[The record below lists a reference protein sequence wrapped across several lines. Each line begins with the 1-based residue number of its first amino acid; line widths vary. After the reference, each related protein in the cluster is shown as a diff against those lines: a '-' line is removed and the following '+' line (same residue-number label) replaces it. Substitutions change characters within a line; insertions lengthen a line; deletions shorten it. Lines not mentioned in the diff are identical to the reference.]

1 VQGRVPSDHG
11 TLSATGPAADSGITL
26 QVLRTAFPEWRISRQ
41 SGAWWALRG
50 GPVHLGGPE
59 SLLRRAVTACDLTGL
74 AEKLCVQY
82 RLDRLDPQELA
93 AVYRDL
99 ALPAILAEPPP

>member
-1 VQGRVPSDHG
+1 VQAQVPPGHG
-11 TLSATGPAADSGITL
+11 TPPAADPAVGGGITL
-26 QVLRTAFPEWRISRQ
+26 QALRAAFPEWRISEQ

-50 GPVHLGGPE
+50 GLVCLDGPE

-93 AVYRDL
+93 AAYQDM
-99 ALPAILAEPPP
+99 ALPVILAEPPP